1 MKDKKGSVFVIES
14 NVQPGVPFNSTTQMY
29 KLIYEDF
36 YGKPL
41 DDNSKGKLDEYSATM
56 IEKTQ
61 EKDPDRFSINLK

>member
-1 MKDKKGSVFVIES
+1 
-14 NVQPGVPFNSTTQMY
+14 MY

-41 DDNSKGKLDEYSATM
+41 DDNSKCKLDEYSATM